1 MVQTLLKKLGLQLV
15 KRQRSMPDCRAR
27 AGPHLPDQQKQFFGA
42 QTEIDEQVAD
52 GVGTSLRI
60 REIECCVHIRKVG
73 GNKPPRH
80 KQTGLTSK

>member
-1 MVQTLLKKLGLQLV
+1 MGLQLV

-27 AGPHLPDQQKQFFGA
+27 AGPHLPDQQKQSFGA

-52 GVGTSLRI
+52 GVGTSLGI
-60 REIECCVHIRKVG
+60 REIECCAHIRKVG